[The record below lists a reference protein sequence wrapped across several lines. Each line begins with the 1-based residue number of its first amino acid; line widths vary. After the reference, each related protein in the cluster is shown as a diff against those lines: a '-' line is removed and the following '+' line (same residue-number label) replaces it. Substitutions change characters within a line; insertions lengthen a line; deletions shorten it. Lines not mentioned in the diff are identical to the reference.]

1 MNIERG
7 NALKTLEKRT
17 CFVYGAPVWCN
28 TYHIVVNVVSV
39 QVFVTYVTYSV
50 LIEVL
55 LIWIWYSRTV
65 ILKEISEVI
74 KDQRNR
80 YDLQE

>member
-1 MNIERG
+1 MFRTLRIRWFFQYLIHLLCNKMNIERG
-7 NALKTLEKRT
+7 NSLKTLEKKT

-55 LIWIWYSRTV
+55 LI
-65 ILKEISEVI
+65 
-74 KDQRNR
+74 
-80 YDLQE
+80 

>member
-7 NALKTLEKRT
+7 NSLKTLEKKT

-28 TYHIVVNVVSV
+28 TYHIVVNVVPV

-55 LIWIWYSRTV
+55 LI
-65 ILKEISEVI
+65 
-74 KDQRNR
+74 
-80 YDLQE
+80 

>member
-28 TYHIVVNVVSV
+28 TYHIVVNVVPV

-55 LIWIWYSRTV
+55 LI
-65 ILKEISEVI
+65 
-74 KDQRNR
+74 
-80 YDLQE
+80 